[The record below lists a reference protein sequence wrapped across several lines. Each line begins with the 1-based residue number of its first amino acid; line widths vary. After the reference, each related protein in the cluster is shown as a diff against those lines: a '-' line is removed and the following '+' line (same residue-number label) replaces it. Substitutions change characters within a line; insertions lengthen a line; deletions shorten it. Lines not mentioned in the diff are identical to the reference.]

1 MTDKPVIHRDVK
13 SSNIMLTEKFRAKVA
28 DFGFSRE
35 GPMESGATHV
45 MTKVKGT
52 AGYLDPEYV
61 KTYQLTPKSD
71 VYAFG
76 ILLVE
81 IFSGRRPI
89 EHHRSLDER
98 ITVRWVSVLSFIL
111 VMILMLILFFYK
123 PQNSVVH

>member
-1 MTDKPVIHRDVK
+1 
-13 SSNIMLTEKFRAKVA
+13 MLTEKFRAKVA

-61 KTYQLTPKSD
+61 KTYRLTPKSD

-81 IFSGRRPI
+81 IFTGRRPI
-89 EHHRSLDER
+89 EHNRSLDER
-98 ITVRWVSVLSFIL
+98 ITVRWVSVLSYIL
-111 VMILMLILFFYK
+111 VMILMLVLFLQTRK
-123 PQNSVVH
+123 QRNALNSFSC

>member
-1 MTDKPVIHRDVK
+1 MADKPIIHRDVK
-13 SSNIMLTEKFRAKVA
+13 SSNIMLTENFRAKVA

-61 KTYQLTPKSD
+61 KTYKLTAKSD

-81 IFSGRRPI
+81 LFSGRRPI
-89 EHHRSLDER
+89 EQSRPLDER
-98 ITVRWVSVLSFIL
+98 ITVRWVSVLSFC
-111 VMILMLILFFYK
+111 FFFL
-123 PQNSVVH
+123 SL